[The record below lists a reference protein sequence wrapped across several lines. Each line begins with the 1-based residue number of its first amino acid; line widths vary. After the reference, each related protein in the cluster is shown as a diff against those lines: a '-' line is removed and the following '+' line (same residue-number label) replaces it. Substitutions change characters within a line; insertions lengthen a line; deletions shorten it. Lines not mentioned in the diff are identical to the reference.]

1 MKRLISLSIFL
12 FCLIGHTQNLAQLY
26 KKVSSAV
33 VVINVE
39 SVAPDGE
46 GSSFQMA
53 LAASQGSG
61 VLVNSEGLIWTAA
74 HVIQSAESIT
84 VDFLD
89 GDSYPA
95 EVIASNPMSDVAIIK
110 VSGTFELKEKKIATI
125 GDSDKVE
132 IGEDIFVIGAPHGFK
147 QSLSRGILSGRYIP
161 DKLSNDFEQIEFL
174 QTDAAINPG
183 NSGGPLY
190 NMKGEVIGIA
200 SSIYTTSGGFDGI
213 GFVAPSNSVKNLMDS
228 SNGPWTGMETLLLN
242 EELTRILNVPQ
253 KSGLLVISISSKGSA
268 GKLGLRGGYIPAV
281 INGNQLLLGGDI
293 ILEVAGIKFEDKNS
307 RSLIKQKLASYKTG
321 DLIPIVI
328 LRNGQIGAAQFQ
340 KQ

>member
-1 MKRLISLSIFL
+1 MKRLVSLSIFL

>member
-1 MKRLISLSIFL
+1 MKRLVSLSIIL

-293 ILEVAGIKFEDKNS
+293 IMEVAGIKFEDKNS